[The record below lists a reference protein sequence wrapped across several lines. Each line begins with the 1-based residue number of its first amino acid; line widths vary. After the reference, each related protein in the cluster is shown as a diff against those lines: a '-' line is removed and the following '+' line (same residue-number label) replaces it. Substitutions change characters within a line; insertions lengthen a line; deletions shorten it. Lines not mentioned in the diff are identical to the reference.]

1 MLILKVVR
9 DAGFGAFLQVFIL
22 KGVKRWWAVISE
34 QWSAK
39 RRVGLNTEGA
49 EFTETEAEAK
59 YGGTEGDWAS
69 R

>member
-1 MLILKVVR
+1 
-9 DAGFGAFLQVFIL
+9 VFIL

-59 YGGTEGDWAS
+59 YGGAEGDWVS
-69 R
+69 I